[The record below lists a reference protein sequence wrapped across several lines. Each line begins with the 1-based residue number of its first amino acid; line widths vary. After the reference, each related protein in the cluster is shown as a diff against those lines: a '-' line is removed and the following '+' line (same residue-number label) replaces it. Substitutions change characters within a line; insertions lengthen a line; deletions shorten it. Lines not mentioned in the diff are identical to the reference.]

1 MSRLILIA
9 DFFTG
14 ILRNNFFYIKM
25 LFVID
30 NFQVRTNI
38 RSPVVIEY
46 FSRLIELLYVQI
58 HVDCIF
64 SWKFIF

>member
-64 SWKFIF
+64 S